1 MHFLGSILGPTDWV
15 FVILYLLVI
24 AGISIWSIRKS
35 KNSPT
40 DYFLAN
46 RNLGWWVIGASILA
60 SNVGSEHIVGLAGT
74 AGKSGTVLGHYELH
88 SWIVLLLG
96 WVFVPFYM
104 RSMVYTMPEF
114 LERRFNA
121 KARRLLSII
130 QLLSY
135 VIAKASVTIF
145 AGALV
150 FNQFLGV
157 GFWEGAII
165 LVVVTGVYTV
175 LGGLHAVMYTEAIQA
190 IVLLFG
196 SAVLLYFGLEK
207 AGGWN
212 GLMTSLPKEKL
223 NMFPALSD
231 PKFPWLGILFASPIV
246 GIWYWCTDQH
256 IVQRCLAGRNE
267 KEARRGTIFAAYLKI
282 LPFFIFLIP
291 GLIAYALHAQGK
303 LQLGLN
309 EKGLTDYNSAFP
321 AMVEQIM
328 PIGLRGLLAGGLLA
342 ALMSSLAS
350 VYNACSTLFT
360 MDIYQKMKPE
370 ASGKELVRV
379 GRIATVVV
387 VILGMVW
394 IPLMGNISS
403 TLYEYLQSVQSYL
416 APPIA
421 AVFLLGVFFKR
432 INGKGAF
439 TAMIA
444 GFIIGIIKLTLEL
457 FQKDLSGFL
466 HDFAT
471 INFLYFCIY
480 LFLFSI
486 VTMIIVSLL
495 TPKPDDDHIKG
506 LTFATTVAEDR
517 AASRASWNKLDVIL
531 SLIVVAIIVSVFT
544 YFSTAGVVNKGKDV
558 HQIAGDF
565 KPAENN
571 GQYLR
576 IRSIGGGD
584 FDVKLVKNDSTVN
597 VIPAPCEALEL
608 AGDTLKCGANKAAWI
623 FVKDD
628 NKLYWNNTE
637 YTRAGK

>member
-1 MHFLGSILGPTDWV
+1 MNFLGTVDWI
-15 FVILYLLVI
+15 FLILYMLVI

-74 AGKSGTVLGHYELH
+74 AGKSGTVMGHYELH

-104 RSMVYTMPEF
+104 RSQVYTMPEF

-121 KARRLLSII
+121 KARRLLSVI

-165 LVVVTGVYTV
+165 LVVVTGVYTIF
-175 LGGLHAVMYTEAIQA
+175 GGLHAVMYTEAIQA
-190 IVLLFG
+190 FVLLIG
-196 SAVLLYFGLEK
+196 SGVLLYMGLDK
-207 AGGWN
+207 VGGWN
-212 GLMTSLPKEKL
+212 GMISAIPAEKL
-223 NMFPALSD
+223 NMFRPLSD
-231 PKFPWLGILFASPIV
+231 PDFPWLGILFASPIV
-246 GIWYWCTDQH
+246 GVWYWCTDQH
-256 IVQRCLAGRNE
+256 IVQRCLAGKNE
-267 KEARRGTIFAAYLKI
+267 REARRGTIFAAYLKL

-291 GLIAYALHAQGK
+291 GLIAYVLHQRGE
-303 LQLGLN
+303 LVLPLN
-309 EKGLTDYNSAFP
+309 ADGQADYNAAFP

-328 PIGLRGLLAGGLLA
+328 PMGLRGLLAGGLLA
-342 ALMSSLAS
+342 ALMASLAS

-370 ASGKELVRV
+370 ASGKELVKV
-379 GRIATVVV
+379 GRIATGVVV
-387 VILGMVW
+387 LLGMVW
-394 IPLMGNISS
+394 IPMMGRISS
-403 TLYEYLQSVQSYL
+403 TLYQYLQSVQSYL

-432 INGKGAF
+432 LNAKGAY
-439 TAMIA
+439 TAMVA

-457 FQKDLSGFL
+457 FQKDLGGL
-466 HDFAT
+466 LLDFAT

-480 LFLFSI
+480 LFLFS
-486 VTMIIVSLL
+486 VAVMVVVSLL
-495 TPKPDDDHIKG
+495 TPKPDDDHIRG

-517 AASRASWNKLDVIL
+517 AASRASWNKWDLIL
-531 SLIVVAIIVSVFT
+531 SLVVVAIIVSVFV
-544 YFSTAGVVNKGKDV
+544 YFSPLGVAK
-558 HQIAGDF
+558 
-565 KPAENN
+565 
-571 GQYLR
+571 
-576 IRSIGGGD
+576 
-584 FDVKLVKNDSTVN
+584 
-597 VIPAPCEALEL
+597 
-608 AGDTLKCGANKAAWI
+608 
-623 FVKDD
+623 
-628 NKLYWNNTE
+628 
-637 YTRAGK
+637 

>member
-1 MHFLGSILGPTDWV
+1 MNFLGSLDWI
-15 FVILYLLVI
+15 FLILYMLLI
-24 AGISIWSIRKS
+24 AGISVWSIRKS

-74 AGKSGTVLGHYELH
+74 AGKSGTVMGHYELH
-88 SWIVLLLG
+88 SWIVLILG

-104 RSMVYTMPEF
+104 RSQVYTMPEF

-165 LVVVTGVYTV
+165 LVVVTGVYTIF
-175 LGGLHAVMYTEAIQA
+175 GGLHAVMYTEAIQA
-190 IVLLFG
+190 FVLLIG
-196 SAVLLYFGLEK
+196 SAVLLFMGLEK
-207 AGGWN
+207 VGGWN
-212 GLMTSLPKEKL
+212 GMISAIPPEKL
-223 NMFPALSD
+223 NMFRPLSD
-231 PKFPWLGILFASPIV
+231 PDFPWLGILFASPIV

-256 IVQRCLAGRNE
+256 IVQRCLAGKNE
-267 KEARRGTIFAAYLKI
+267 REARRGTIFAAYLKL

-291 GLIAYALHAQGK
+291 GMIAYVLHQKGE
-303 LQLGLN
+303 LILPLN
-309 EKGLTDYNSAFP
+309 AEGQTDYNAAFP

-342 ALMSSLAS
+342 ALMASLAS

-379 GRIATVVV
+379 GRIATGVVV
-387 VILGMVW
+387 LLGMVW
-394 IPLMGNISS
+394 IPMMGRISG
-403 TLYEYLQSVQSYL
+403 TLYQYLQSVQSYL

-432 INGKGAF
+432 LNANGAY
-439 TAMIA
+439 TAMVL
-444 GFIIGIIKLTLEL
+444 GFIVGIIKLTLEL
-457 FQKDLSGFL
+457 FQKNLSGML
-466 HDFAT
+466 LDFAT

-480 LFLFSI
+480 LFLFS
-486 VTMIIVSLL
+486 VVVMVVVSLL
-495 TPKPDDDHIKG
+495 TPKPSEEQIKG

-517 AASRASWNKLDVIL
+517 ASSRASWNQWDVIL
-531 SLIVVAIIVSVFT
+531 SLIVVVIIVAIFI
-544 YFSTAGVVNKGKDV
+544 YFSPLGV
-558 HQIAGDF
+558 A
-565 KPAENN
+565 
-571 GQYLR
+571 R
-576 IRSIGGGD
+576 
-584 FDVKLVKNDSTVN
+584 
-597 VIPAPCEALEL
+597 
-608 AGDTLKCGANKAAWI
+608 
-623 FVKDD
+623 
-628 NKLYWNNTE
+628 
-637 YTRAGK
+637 

>member
-1 MHFLGSILGPTDWV
+1 MNFLGTLDWI
-15 FVILYLLVI
+15 FLILYMLII

-60 SNVGSEHIVGLAGT
+60 SNVGSEHIVGLAGS
-74 AGKSGTVLGHYELH
+74 AGASGTVLGHYELH
-88 SWIVLLLG
+88 SWIVLILG

-150 FNQFLGV
+150 FNQILGV
-157 GFWEGAII
+157 EFWTGAII
-165 LVVVTGVYTV
+165 LVIVTGVYTV
-175 LGGLHAVMYTEAIQA
+175 FGGLHAVMYTEAIQA
-190 IVLLFG
+190 FVLLIG
-196 SAVLLYFGLEK
+196 SAVLLYMGLEK
-207 AGGWN
+207 VGGWN
-212 GLMTSLPKEKL
+212 GMIAAIPAEKL
-223 NMFPALSD
+223 NMFRPLSD
-231 PKFPWLGILFASPIV
+231 PEFPWLGILFASPIV

-267 KEARRGTIFAAYLKI
+267 TEARRGTIFAAYLKL

-291 GLIAYALHAQGK
+291 GLIAYVLHS
-303 LQLGLN
+303 
-309 EKGLTDYNSAFP
+309 KGELILPVNADGQTDYNAAFP
-321 AMVEQIM
+321 AMVEQLM
-328 PIGLRGLLAGGLLA
+328 PMGLRGLLAGGLLA
-342 ALMSSLAS
+342 ALMASLAS

-370 ASGKELVRV
+370 ATGKELVRV
-379 GRIATVVV
+379 GRIATAVV

-394 IPLMGNISS
+394 IPMMGRISN
-403 TLYEYLQSVQSYL
+403 TLYTYLQSVQSYL

-432 INGKGAF
+432 LNAKGAYS
-439 TAMIA
+439 AMVI
-444 GFIIGIIKLTLEL
+444 GFVLGLIKLTLEL
-457 FQKDLSGFL
+457 FQKNLTGVL

-486 VTMIIVSLL
+486 VVMVVISLL
-495 TPKPDDDHIKG
+495 TPKPDEDHIRG
-506 LTFATTVAEDR
+506 LTFATTVAEDK
-517 AASRASWNKLDVIL
+517 AASRASWNKWDVVL

-544 YFSTAGVVNKGKDV
+544 YFSPLG
-558 HQIAGDF
+558 IA
-565 KPAENN
+565 K
-571 GQYLR
+571 
-576 IRSIGGGD
+576 
-584 FDVKLVKNDSTVN
+584 
-597 VIPAPCEALEL
+597 
-608 AGDTLKCGANKAAWI
+608 
-623 FVKDD
+623 
-628 NKLYWNNTE
+628 
-637 YTRAGK
+637 

>member
-1 MHFLGSILGPTDWV
+1 MNKTLLGTNDWI
-15 FVILYLLVI
+15 FVGLYLVI
-24 AGISIWSIRKS
+24 IAAISIWSIRKS
-35 KNSPT
+35 KNSPS

-74 AGKSGTVLGHYELH
+74 AGQSGTVMGHYELH
-88 SWIVLLLG
+88 SWILLMLG

-157 GFWEGAII
+157 GFWTGAII
-165 LVVVTGVYTV
+165 LVVVTGIYTV

-190 IVLLFG
+190 IVLIIG
-196 SAVLLYFGLEK
+196 SGVLLFVGLDK
-207 AGGWN
+207 VGGWHA
-212 GLMTSLPKEKL
+212 LVSSLPKGKL
-223 NMFPALSD
+223 NMFPPLSD
-231 PKFPWLGILFASPIV
+231 PQFPWAGILFASPIV

-256 IVQRCLAGRNE
+256 IVQRCLAARDE
-267 KEARRGTIFAAYLKI
+267 KQARRGTIFAAYLKI

-291 GLIAYALHAQGK
+291 GLIAFVLHSQGK
-303 LQLGLN
+303 LTLPSNADGT
-309 EKGLTDYNSAFP
+309 TDYNASFP

-328 PIGLRGLLAGGLLA
+328 PLGLRGLLAGGLLA

-360 MDIYQKMKPE
+360 MDIYKKMKPE
-370 ASGKELVRV
+370 TSDKALVRV
-379 GRIATVVV
+379 GRVATVVV
-387 VILGMVW
+387 VILGMAW
-394 IPLMGNISS
+394 IPLMGRISN
-403 TLYEYLQSVQSYL
+403 TLYQYLQSVQSYL

-439 TAMIA
+439 TAMA
-444 GFIIGIIKLTLEL
+444 VGFIIGVIKLTLEL
-457 FQKDLSGFL
+457 FQNDLTGVL

-480 LFLFSI
+480 L
-486 VTMIIVSLL
+486 
-495 TPKPDDDHIKG
+495 
-506 LTFATTVAEDR
+506 
-517 AASRASWNKLDVIL
+517 
-531 SLIVVAIIVSVFT
+531 
-544 YFSTAGVVNKGKDV
+544 
-558 HQIAGDF
+558 
-565 KPAENN
+565 
-571 GQYLR
+571 
-576 IRSIGGGD
+576 
-584 FDVKLVKNDSTVN
+584 
-597 VIPAPCEALEL
+597 
-608 AGDTLKCGANKAAWI
+608 
-623 FVKDD
+623 
-628 NKLYWNNTE
+628 
-637 YTRAGK
+637 